1 MHDKVLRVILTCG
14 ARALDLDYETE
25 RQDEWMILD
34 TIAASAKERVA
45 AAKEALPL
53 AEQIARARELDSNTG
68 FPFEQALAKKRMS
81 FICEVKKASP
91 SKGLIAPEFPYVQ
104 IAKEYEAAG
113 ADAISVLT
121 EPVYFQGKNEYL
133 TEIRQA
139 VQIPLLRKDFTV
151 DEYMIYEAK
160 NIGADAVLLICTILS
175 PMQLSEYA
183 GIARELGL
191 SALVEAHDEREVE
204 MALAAGARIV
214 GVNNRNLKDFT
225 VDIHNSVRLREL
237 VPENILFVSESGMK
251 TRQDIARLEQNG
263 TNAVLI
269 GETLMRSADKKA
281 ALQELRG

>member
-1 MHDKVLRVILTCG
+1 
-14 ARALDLDYETE
+14 
-25 RQDEWMILD
+25 MILD

-53 AEQIARARELDSNTG
+53 AEQIARARESDCNTG

-121 EPVYFQGKNEYL
+121 ESAYFQGKNEYL
-133 TEIRQA
+133 TKIRQT

-160 NIGADAVLLICTILS
+160 NIGADAVLLICAILS

-191 SALVEAHDEREVE
+191 SALVEAQ
-204 MALAAGARIV
+204 MALAADARIV

-225 VDIHNSVRLREL
+225 VDINNSVRLREM

-251 TRQDIARLEQNG
+251 TRQDIERLEQNG

-281 ALQELRG
+281 ALQELRGQCEK

>member
-1 MHDKVLRVILTCG
+1 MTCG
-14 ARALDLDYETE
+14 ARILDLDYETTE

-68 FPFEQALAKKRMS
+68 FPFEQALAKKWMS

-121 EPVYFQGKNEYL
+121 EPAYFQGKNEYL
-133 TEIRQA
+133 TKIRQT

-160 NIGADAVLLICTILS
+160 I
-175 PMQLSEYA
+175 SE
-183 GIARELGL
+183 R
-191 SALVEAHDEREVE
+191 
-204 MALAAGARIV
+204 
-214 GVNNRNLKDFT
+214 
-225 VDIHNSVRLREL
+225 
-237 VPENILFVSESGMK
+237 
-251 TRQDIARLEQNG
+251 
-263 TNAVLI
+263 
-269 GETLMRSADKKA
+269 MRCS
-281 ALQELRG
+281 